1 MPSNPRGKKSAPTN
15 AYLTEFPSLGEP
27 PILKSHYEEIQE
39 DEVIAL
45 ASIYGDDFKNCVKPR
60 GAWNKKEPCFEIRIK
75 TSNKNIAVTLAVVL
89 TASYP
94 KSLPLLSLKDEIG
107 LKEGIKSELQK
118 VIETKPRELVLE
130 EQAMIMDIVN
140 ACSEVLHDA
149 AQAEAEGEKIP
160 SLEMERIAHQTAA
173 LKLAEKEREQE
184 EKKRQFEALEKERI
198 QETLNQDEITR
209 QMVKNKEV
217 KRKSR
222 PPLLYLDKSS
232 CDPNISRHMDH
243 ENIFFE
249 QPLKILDADRNPVVF
264 QEVTSRVFIRQGPSS
279 KCFTVRPVVTAKSNE
294 IPTLILKQTILT
306 PGAQSNTLKAQLQS
320 LETDLRSLK
329 TVKHRSILEFIGFR
343 VHRTVEESGELSLS
357 WTVSILTEFAEKG
370 SLQELIEIAGSISA
384 DKVRSWTIELLDALR
399 FLHEKGIIHGN
410 IHAGNVLLVR
420 SLSGEVYPKLADTS
434 YQRKLKDLSDKYA
447 SDNVSVAKSAYW
459 NPPEKSNCNQQ
470 IYTEKTDIWDF
481 GILFLQMIFGLEI
494 IQIYSSPKVLVQS
507 LDLSSSL
514 NEFVVKMFKT
524 DSKKR
529 PRAVELSP
537 SEFLATDASI
547 YDEST
552 ASVDFRPAASLS
564 SNTQRRIRLDS
575 MTRYSSERSR
585 YREDFVEIGRLGKG
599 GFGEV
604 VKARKKLDGQIYAI
618 KKIVQRSS
626 NFFTEVLKEVRLLSQ
641 LSHPSV
647 VRYYNTWTEDVSDEL
662 ELDEN
667 MSEADLSTIESITT
681 NKTTVRSPNI
691 EFYDTTVGLD
701 FMSSNKYPQVEFCYD
716 DVSDEDVE
724 EDDDSACS
732 QTSCVNAG
740 RGQDNNSVSEF
751 AVSFAWYDRKIARS
765 ESQLQRSKKIVLYI
779 SMEYCEKQ
787 TLRDL
792 IKRGL
797 HKEEKENWRLF
808 REILEGLNHIH
819 GMNIVHRDLK
829 PENIFIDAAYNVKIG
844 DFGLATSSQYI
855 ITDKI
860 PDIQLHNAD
869 MTRDIGTAFYVAPEV
884 KSSAGGIYTSKVD
897 MYSLGIIFFEMSY
910 RPLIPGMDR
919 ATIGEGLRNKQPNFP
934 ADFCASEKQIQTDI
948 ILSLLSHNS
957 ENRPSS
963 FELLKSG
970 KLPLLMENETIQQTL
985 TGLTD
990 LNSPYHEKIMKTLFS
1005 LQNDIA
1011 RDYAWEMNEIYS
1023 RSPDSLLLRGLVKQ
1037 RLIEIFRH
1045 HGAVE
1050 TTRTLLFPRSNHYSS
1065 NAVKLLD
1072 ENGTVLQLPYDL
1084 TLPHARVIA
1093 KHQPV
1098 VERSFAFGRV
1108 FRDRETGGQPQNF
1121 GEVDFDIVST
1131 DSLDFALKEA
1141 EVIKVLDEIS
1151 GSFPSLTKSKMCF
1164 HINHSDLLG
1173 HVFDFCRID
1182 PSIRLAVATTLSKLN
1197 VQSWSWHM
1205 IQLELRSPSIGISAP
1220 SIDDLQRFDFRDS
1233 PDVAFQKLNTLFE
1246 GTDIYEGVSSAIA
1259 HLREVVD
1266 YTKRFEVKSKI
1277 YVTPLGS
1284 LNEKFYKGG
1293 VLFSCLFDRKIRDVF
1308 AAGGRYDSLI
1318 QEHRRKANSP
1328 FFARYAVGFNLAW
1341 EKIAVRPKAS
1351 IKSSRRKVERDECGT
1366 WCTKR
1371 CDVLVASHDATF
1383 LRTIGITLLQTLWLH
1398 SISAELARDSHS
1410 PEDLLSKYREDQ
1422 YSWIVIV
1429 KHDSILKVK
1438 SMDRKDSDD
1447 ADITPNQLVSFLKA
1461 RIRERDRRYGTNQRE
1476 KLQQMSNIGEIETDY
1491 EKDVK
1496 VMFTGSKTKK
1506 LNRRIIVEQAQA
1518 SAASLTQEMARG
1530 PIVAIETTDQVMEL
1544 IRSTK
1549 LSEPEKWRSVLQTVP
1564 MAERKYLGEVHDML
1578 LKIKEQNS
1586 DVTRNAFVHN
1596 FRTGKCIYY
1605 DLAL

>member
-15 AYLTEFPSLGEP
+15 AYLTEFPNLGEP
-27 PILKSHYEEIQE
+27 PVLRSHYEQIQE

-45 ASIYGDDFKNCVKPR
+45 ASIYADDFKNCVKTR
-60 GAWNKKEPCFEIRIK
+60 GAWNKKEPSFEIRIK
-75 TSNKNIAVTLAVVL
+75 SSDKITAVTLAVTLVVVL

-118 VIETKPRELVLE
+118 VIETKPRELVLK
-130 EQAMIMDIVN
+130 EQVMIMEIVD
-140 ACSEVLHDA
+140 ACSDILNDA
-149 AQAEAEGEKIP
+149 AQAEAEGKKIP
-160 SLEMERIAHQTAA
+160 SLEMERIAQQTAA
-173 LKLAEKEREQE
+173 SKLAEKERELE

-217 KRKSR
+217 KRKNR
-222 PPLLYLDKSS
+222 PPLLYSEKSS
-232 CDPNISRHMDH
+232 IDPNISRQVDH
-243 ENIFFE
+243 EIIYFE
-249 QPLKILDADRNPVVF
+249 QPMKILDADRNPVEF

-279 KCFTVRPVVTAKSNE
+279 KCFTVRPVVTTKSNE

-320 LETDLRSLK
+320 LESDLRSLK
-329 TVKHRSILEFIGFR
+329 VINHRSILEFIGFR
-343 VHRTVEESGELSLS
+343 VHRTVEESGDLSLS

-370 SLQELIEIAGSISA
+370 SLQELIDIAGSISA
-384 DKVRSWTIELLDALR
+384 DRVRSWTIELLDALR

-434 YQRKLKDLSDKYA
+434 YQRKLKDLSDKYP
-447 SDNVSVAKSAYW
+447 SDNFSVAKSAYW
-459 NPPEKSNCNQQ
+459 NPPEKSNSNHQ

-507 LDLSSSL
+507 LSLSSSL
-514 NEFVVKMFKT
+514 NEFILKMFKT

-529 PRAVELSP
+529 SRAVELSP

-552 ASVDFRPAASLS
+552 ASSVDFRPAASLS

-662 ELDEN
+662 EIDEN
-667 MSEADLSTIESITT
+667 TSETDLFTIESITT
-681 NKTTVRSPNI
+681 NKATVRSPTI
-691 EFYDTTVGLD
+691 EFCDTTGGLD
-701 FMSSNKYPQVEFCYD
+701 FMSSNKYPQIEFCYD
-716 DVSDEDVE
+716 DVSDEAVE

-732 QTSCVNAG
+732 EISSVNAG
-740 RGQDNNSVSEF
+740 RGHNSNAVSEF
-751 AVSFAWYDRKIARS
+751 AIFNRARS
-765 ESQLQRSKKIVLYI
+765 ESQLHRSKKIVLYI

-860 PDIQLHNAD
+860 PDMQLHNAD

-884 KSSAGGIYTSKVD
+884 KSSIGGIYTSKVD

-919 ATIGEGLRNKQPNFP
+919 VTIGDGLRNKQPIFP
-934 ADFCASEKQIQTDI
+934 ADFRASEKQIQIDI
-948 ILSLLSHNS
+948 ILSLLSHNA

-1011 RDYAWEMNEIYS
+1011 RDYAWEMNEMYS

-1037 RLIEIFRH
+1037 RLVEIFRH

-1050 TTRTLLFPRSNHYSS
+1050 TTRTLLFPRSSHYSS

-1108 FRDRETGGQPQNF
+1108 FRDRETGGQPQTF

-1182 PSIRLAVATTLSKLN
+1182 PSIRLAVANTLSKLN
-1197 VQSWSWHM
+1197 VQSWNWHT

-1233 PDVAFQKLNTLFE
+1233 PDVAFQRLNALFE

-1318 QEHRRKANSP
+1318 QEHRRKTNSP

-1351 IKSSRRKVERDECGT
+1351 IKSSRRKVEREECGT
-1366 WCTKR
+1366 WTTKR

-1438 SMDRKDSDD
+1438 SMDRRDSND

-1476 KLQQMSNIGEIETDY
+1476 KLQQMSSIGEIETDY
-1491 EKDVK
+1491 EQDVR
-1496 VMFTGSKTKK
+1496 VLFAGTKTKK
-1506 LNRRIIVEQAQA
+1506 SNRRNIVEQAQA

-1530 PIVAIETTDQVMEL
+1530 PIAAIETTDQVMEL
-1544 IRSTK
+1544 IRSTR
-1549 LSEPEKWRSVLQTVP
+1549 LSEPETWRSALQTAP
-1564 MAERKYLGEVHDML
+1564 MAERRYLGEVHNML
-1578 LKIKEQNS
+1578 LKLKEQNI

-1596 FRTGKCIYY
+1596 FRSGKCIYY
-1605 DLAL
+1605 DLAF